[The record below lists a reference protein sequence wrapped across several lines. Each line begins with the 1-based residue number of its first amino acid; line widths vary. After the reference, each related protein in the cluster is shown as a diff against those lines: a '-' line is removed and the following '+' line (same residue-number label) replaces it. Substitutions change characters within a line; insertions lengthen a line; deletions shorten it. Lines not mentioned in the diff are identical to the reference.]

1 MSEELVTR
9 QLSRLRGLM
18 HPERTRVALEEGE
31 PELPVEEVG
40 ALAGVGYRGADPDL
54 RVSVYVFDSWSAH
67 RDVAQQLTDEFTAD
81 GVHIVTGSNGP
92 MLFFGHTR
100 IDGEGGTEARFALG
114 DIASAFA
121 GDE

>member
-18 HPERTRVALEEGE
+18 DPGRTRVALEEGE
-31 PELPVEEVG
+31 PELPVDEVG
-40 ALAGVGYRGADPDL
+40 ALAGVGYRGEDPNL
-54 RVSVYVFDSWSAH
+54 RASVYVFDSWSAH
-67 RDVAQQLTDEFTAD
+67 RDVAQQLTDEFEAE
-81 GVHIVTGSNGP
+81 GQQIVTATNGP

-100 IDGEGGTEARFALG
+100 VDGEHGTEARFALL
-114 DIASAFA
+114 DIASAFS

>member
-1 MSEELVTR
+1 MSEEVVSR

-18 HPERTRVALEEGE
+18 DPSRTRVALEQGE

-40 ALAGVGYRGADPDL
+40 ALAGVGYRGDDPNL

-67 RDVAQQLTDEFTAD
+67 RDVAEQLTDEFTAE
-81 GVHIVTGSNGP
+81 GQHIVTATNGP
-92 MLFFGHTR
+92 MLFFGHTSV
-100 IDGEGGTEARFALG
+100 DGEHGTEARFALL
-114 DIASAFA
+114 DIASAFS

>member
-1 MSEELVTR
+1 MSEELVTK

-18 HPERTRVALEEGE
+18 DPERTRVALEEGE

-40 ALAGVGYRGADPDL
+40 ALAGVGYRGDDPDL

-67 RDVAQQLTDEFTAD
+67 RGVAQQLTDEFTAD

-100 IDGEGGTEARFALG
+100 IDGPGGTEARFALG